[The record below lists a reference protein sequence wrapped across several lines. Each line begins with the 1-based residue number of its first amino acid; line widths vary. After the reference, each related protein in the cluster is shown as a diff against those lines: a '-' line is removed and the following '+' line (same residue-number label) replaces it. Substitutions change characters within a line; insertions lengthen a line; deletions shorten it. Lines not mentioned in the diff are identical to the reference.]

1 MSNDD
6 TAVRKRRDPKA
17 GRANG
22 IDAAV
27 QAMLHVSM
35 RTPKSL
41 PPIGE
46 IRTALERLDSR
57 LAEAVQAFEVMQGGP
72 VTDRFRGLVISPEQ
86 CSTALSPRDWSAAM
100 RDCALWPLAS
110 SPCAQ
115 RLAARHGLTQ
125 FDLDILL
132 LALASEFDLRYERLF
147 AYLQDDVTRKRPT
160 VDLVLRLLCP
170 DDAARFVVRGRFS
183 ADAPLLR
190 HGLVQLVN
198 DPGVM
203 HPPLLARAIGPDEQ
217 TVRWLLGT
225 GGLHAELAA
234 VCTRS
239 LEIRQPHDA
248 LSGLAVPPAVQQ
260 ELRHFAEVIASDS
273 VPTPTWLQSAG
284 GNGSGEVGRA
294 VATTA
299 GVSLLQL
306 DATRVPANDAERM
319 LVLVLREAWLGGDLL
334 YIDRVDAW
342 LVESG
347 FATRLAAL
355 LREPHVPVLLGA
367 ACHIPTDLL
376 GAAVPLVLPMP
387 EASERHACWQGQL
400 AQHRV
405 SLPVAEVRTLSARF
419 RLAPSQIA
427 AAVADACLRTRGAP
441 SRSALEAAAREQSG
455 DALTLVTDK
464 VDARATWDDIVLPAD
479 VLAQLRELCDRVEQR
494 ERVFNDWGFGRKLS
508 RGRGTAALFSGGSG
522 TGKTMAAEVVANAL
536 GLDLYRIDL
545 ARVVDKYIGET
556 EKKLDKVFRA
566 AESANAILFFDEADA
581 LFGKR
586 GETKDA
592 NDHYANLQVAYLL
605 QKMEAYDGVA
615 ILATNLAGH
624 FDEAFSRRL
633 SQQIDF
639 PFPDEATRAR
649 LWQRAWPPLTPLAP
663 EIDATSLAREL
674 RVSGGSIRNIAL
686 AAAFYAAERSGPV
699 TLQHLAQA
707 IRRELK
713 KMGRS
718 GEMPESIVRT
728 LGATPLKRA

>member
-1 MSNDD
+1 MLS
-6 TAVRKRRDPKA
+6 VPMRKPE
-17 GRANG
+17 
-22 IDAAV
+22 
-27 QAMLHVSM
+27 
-35 RTPKSL
+35 SL
-41 PPIGE
+41 PSIGE
-46 IRTALERLDSR
+46 ICTALERLDSL
-57 LAEAVQAFEVMQGGP
+57 LAAAVRAFEAMQGGP

-86 CSTALSPRDWSAAM
+86 CGTALSPRDWSAAL
-100 RDCALWPLAS
+100 RDNALWPLAS

-115 RLAARHGLTQ
+115 KLAARHGLTQ

-170 DDAARFVVRGRFS
+170 DDAARFVVRGRFN

-198 DPGVM
+198 ELGVM
-203 HPPLLARAIGPDEQ
+203 HPPLLARAVGPDEQ
-217 TVRWLLGT
+217 IVRWLLGT

-234 VCTRS
+234 VCTRR
-239 LEIRQPHDA
+239 LETRQRHDA
-248 LSGLAVPPAVQQ
+248 LAGLALPPAVLQ
-260 ELRHFAEVIASDS
+260 ELSHTADVIASHS
-273 VPTPTWLQSAG
+273 VPAPMWVQSAG
-284 GNGSGEVGRA
+284 STAWWEVACA

-306 DATRVPANDAERM
+306 DATRVPASDAERS
-319 LVLVLREAWLGGDLL
+319 LRLVLREAWLGGDLL
-334 YIDRVDAW
+334 YIHGVDAW
-342 LVESG
+342 PVESS
-347 FATRLAAL
+347 FATLLAAL

-367 ACHIPTDLL
+367 TSHIPADLL
-376 GAAVPLVLPMP
+376 GVAVPLALPMP
-387 EASERHACWQGQL
+387 DASQRLAYWQAGL
-400 AQHRV
+400 AQHRA
-405 SLPVAEVRTLSARF
+405 SLPVAEARTLAARF
-419 RLAPSQIA
+419 RLAPPQIA
-427 AAVADACLRTRGAP
+427 AAVADACLRAHGAP

-464 VDARATWDDIVLPAD
+464 VDARATWDDIVLAPE
-479 VLAQLRELCDRVEQR
+479 VLAQLRELCGRVERR
-494 ERVFNDWGFGRKLS
+494 ERVFEDWGFGRKLS

-592 NDHYANLQVAYLL
+592 NDHYANMQVAYLL
-605 QKMEAYDGVA
+605 QKMEAYEGVA
-615 ILATNLAGH
+615 ILATNLASH

-633 SQQIDF
+633 SQQIEF

-674 RVSGGSIRNIAL
+674 RMSGGSIRNIAL
-686 AAAFYAAERSGPV
+686 AAAFNAAEGPGPV
-699 TLQHLAQA
+699 TLEHLALA

-713 KMGRS
+713 RMGRS

-728 LGATPLKRA
+728 LGATPFQRV